1 MPPLP
6 QRFPHRTPTDP
17 VASPAEGRWSL
28 VGLLVAV
35 GLGVVLLSTRT
46 GPDAAP
52 MVVEALAAFAAGWLP
67 AAAWLLY
74 AFGVGRV
81 VAPLVPREVSGPE
94 RTLVVAALGV
104 GVAAWLDSLA
114 GRLGILTAG
123 GGVVAWGLV
132 AGFGVP
138 AVLAFIRRG
147 RAEGVRLAASW
158 SWLALVPA
166 LSVLL
171 LASLAAP
178 GWLWSSE
185 FGGYDALSYH
195 LQLPKEWL
203 GIGAIAPLEHNAY
216 SHLPNHLEAST
227 LHLMAMLRDP
237 LAAAIPAQSL
247 EAMLAI
253 LVAGLVGA
261 TVRRLAGGTAGL
273 VAAGVLLGLPWMI
286 VCGSLAYDEM
296 GMLLP
301 LAAGLAILL
310 RDRAGEADR
319 EWRPRAITVGLL
331 AATAVGA
338 KASAVGL
345 VAVPLGVLLVASLP
359 PRCWLAAGLLGIA
372 AAMPIL
378 APWLLH
384 NQLTAGQPFFPLLAS
399 VLGGGGWSAEQAAI
413 FDAAHHGELAG
424 AAAIVREWL
433 LHGVGPAPA
442 GGEPWRPQW
451 SLLPI
456 LGIASL
462 IVLAGRP
469 ATRWLAWR
477 LVASIAVML
486 AFWLLATHLKSRFLL
501 PTAVPLAIA
510 VGAACAPLAE
520 GAAARRLLAV
530 AVLAWG
536 LVPIAIFLRERA
548 PEGSRFGSPA
558 AATGQVAAVSGE
570 LHARLLRDPGRG
582 REERAFILST
592 APPWTFLNDPGLTGS
607 EGRVLL
613 VGESRAFYLRRAGE
627 YAVVWN
633 RGRLSRLVREH
644 PADPE
649 RWRRELRDA
658 GFDHVLLD
666 RAMIDRWRRDG
677 WWDPVLTAEAIES
690 FADALRPLQR
700 FPNGVELLAIPSAA
714 ASVEENAG

>member
-1 MPPLP
+1 MPP
-6 QRFPHRTPTDP
+6 RSERTPTEPSD
-17 VASPAEGRWSL
+17 SPAEGPWTIA
-28 VGLLVAV
+28 GLLVAV
-35 GLGVVLLSTRT
+35 GLGVLILSTRT
-46 GPDAAP
+46 GPDAEP
-52 MVVEALAAFAAGWLP
+52 MVVEAIAAFAAGWIP
-67 AAAWLLY
+67 AAAWLLF
-74 AFGVGRV
+74 ALGVGRL
-81 VAPLVPREVSGPE
+81 VAPLVPAEVEGSE
-94 RTLVVAALGV
+94 RTLVVAGLGV
-104 GVAAWLDSLA
+104 GVAAWLDSLL

-123 GGVVAWGLV
+123 GGLVAWGLV
-132 AGFGVP
+132 AWFGSRP
-138 AVLAFIRRG
+138 ILDFIRRG
-147 RAEGVRLAASW
+147 RAEGMRLVASW

-166 LSVLL
+166 LSVLV

-203 GIGAIAPLEHNAY
+203 ALGAISPLEHNAY

-247 EAMLAI
+247 QAMLAI
-253 LVAGLVGA
+253 LVASLVGA
-261 TVRRLAGGTAGL
+261 TVRRLAGATAGL
-273 VAAGVLLGLPWMI
+273 VAAGVLLGLPWVI

-310 RDRAGEADR
+310 RGRAVDEDRG
-319 EWRPRAITVGLL
+319 WRRRAIVIGLL

-338 KASAVGL
+338 KASAIGL
-345 VAVPLGVLLVASLP
+345 VAVPLGVLLLASLP
-359 PRCWLAAGLLGIA
+359 ARRWLAAGLVGTA
-372 AAMPIL
+372 AALPIL

-384 NQLTAGQPFFPLLAS
+384 NQVTAGQPFFPLLAS

-413 FDAAHHGELAG
+413 FDAAHHGELG
-424 AAAIVREWL
+424 GGEAIVREWL
-433 LHGVGPAPA
+433 LHGVGRAPEL
-442 GGEPWRPQW
+442 GEPWRPQW

-456 LGIASL
+456 LGLASL
-462 IVLAGRP
+462 VVLAGR
-469 ATRWLAWR
+469 AESRWLAWR
-477 LVASIAVML
+477 LLAAIALML

-510 VGAACAPLAE
+510 VGVACSPLSE
-520 GAAARRLLAV
+520 GPAARRLLAV

-536 LVPIAIFLRERA
+536 LIPLAIFLRERA
-548 PEGSRFGSPA
+548 PAGERFGSPA
-558 AATGQVAAVSGE
+558 AATGQVAALSGD
-570 LHARLLRDPGRG
+570 LHARLLGDPGRS
-582 REERAFILST
+582 REDRAFILST
-592 APPWTFLNDPGLTGS
+592 APPWTFLNDSRLTGA

-649 RWRRELRDA
+649 RWRRELRAA

-677 WWDPVLTAEAIES
+677 WWDPVLTAEAIEAL
-690 FADALRPLQR
+690 ADQLRPLQR
-700 FPNGVELLAIPSAA
+700 FPNGLELLAIPASDAA
-714 ASVEENAG
+714 VEENVR